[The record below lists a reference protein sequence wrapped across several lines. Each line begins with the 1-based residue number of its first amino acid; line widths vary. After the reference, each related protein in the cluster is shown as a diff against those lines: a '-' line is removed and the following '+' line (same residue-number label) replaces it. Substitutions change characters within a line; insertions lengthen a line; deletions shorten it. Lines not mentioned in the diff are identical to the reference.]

1 MSDSRLEPG
10 LALIWAMDENRVIGR
25 DNALPWRLSADL
37 KYFKAV
43 TLGKPVIMGRRT
55 FESIG
60 RPLPGRTNIIITRQS
75 GYQPDGAVVA
85 HDVDTAVAAGRQAA
99 DEAGVDEVMVIGG
112 AEIYSL
118 LLDRAERLYITEI
131 HAKFS
136 GDAFFPAFDSQNWV
150 EASREYHEAPAEGQP
165 AHSFVVLNAAG

>member
-1 MSDSRLEPG
+1 MSEVNGKPG

-60 RPLPGRTNIIITRQS
+60 RPLPGRINIVITRQS
-75 GYQPDGAVVA
+75 GYHPEGVVVVN
-85 HDVDTAVAAGRQAA
+85 DVDTAVLEGRQAA
-99 DEAGVDEVMVIGG
+99 EKAGVDEVMVIGG
-112 AEIYSL
+112 AEIYAL
-118 LLDRAERLYITEI
+118 LLGRAQRLYITEI
-131 HAKFS
+131 HERFD
-136 GDAFFPAFDSQNWV
+136 GDAFFPYFDSTHWI
-150 EASREYHEAPAEGQP
+150 EATREYHDAPAAGQP
-165 AHSFVVLNAAG
+165 AYSFVILNAAD